1 MKIHR
6 DGENPYRL
14 ETEFFEVSNFLD
26 FDDEAYSK
34 FRTPKLTE
42 EDELFGPSP
51 KAQRIVYPKKVSGD
65 PAYLVFSEMWSSIS
79 KIFCELIIYKSF
91 DELKAIETDAFW
103 IIFNNEEKINTNNYE
118 SLSELKKICFEIVS
132 QWKYMLEKYRPNLK
146 SQSEDDP
153 FAPVSPNK
161 KSVSSAAKSI
171 VQRMKNAKV

>member
-26 FDDEAYSK
+26 FDEDAYSK

-42 EDELFGPSP
+42 EDELFGPAP
-51 KAQRIVYPKKVSGD
+51 KAQRIVHEPKINGEPV
-65 PAYLVFSEMWSSIS
+65 YLALLEMWSSIS

-91 DELKAIETDAFW
+91 DELKAAEIDAFNS
-103 IIFNNEEKINTNNYE
+103 IFFNEEKINTNNYE
-118 SLSELKKICFEIVS
+118 SLEDLKKICFEIVS
-132 QWKYMLEKYRPNLK
+132 QWKYMLEKHRPNLK
-146 SQSEDDP
+146 SKMEDDP
-153 FAPVSPNK
+153 FNPVSPVK
-161 KSVSSAAKSI
+161 KGISVTAKSI